1 MANIAIYN
9 DNIGSEMN
17 VQRNKVTMDV
27 MSKI

>member
-9 DNIGSEMN
+9 DNIGSGTN
-17 VQRNKVTMDV
+17 VERNKVTMDV

>member
-9 DNIGSEMN
+9 DNIGSERN
-17 VQRNKVTMDV
+17 VERNKVTMDV